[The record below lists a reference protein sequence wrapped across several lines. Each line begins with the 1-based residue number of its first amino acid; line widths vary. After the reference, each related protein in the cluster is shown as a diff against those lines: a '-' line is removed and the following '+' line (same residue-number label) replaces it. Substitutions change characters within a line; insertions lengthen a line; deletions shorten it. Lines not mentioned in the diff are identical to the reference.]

1 MVRFFGRL
9 FKTSSDIPIIQIS
22 KANPEVAHISITSTP
37 QLRDG
42 TVKKQAAGQFAYF
55 FKRKVTWAQGR
66 SEHRVIRDNGLQF
79 GNICNT

>member
-22 KANPEVAHISITSTP
+22 KANPEVAHSSISSTP

-42 TVKKQAAGQFAYF
+42 TVQS
-55 FKRKVTWAQGR
+55 RRQG
-66 SEHRVIRDNGLQF
+66 SLLIFSNVKLLGLRVGVS
-79 GNICNT
+79 TE